1 MYANRIQKYLQ
12 IEGGLSFMKTYNQ
25 LFSLAPIFQSG
36 MVLQREKEIKIWG
49 TALPGSLVSITLGFQ
64 MGEAIT
70 FENGTFLVTL
80 QPLSAAQG
88 LTLIAEND
96 RPDTRPIEMHS
107 ISIGDVW
114 LACGQSNMEFFLRYD
129 QDWEEVKNLP
139 KNPQIHMYNVPQVA
153 FEGHTSHNKGGY
165 GYWLQEGDNGFD
177 MFSAPGYSFARNL
190 QPAIDVPIGII
201 SCNWGGTTASAW
213 VPESV
218 LEEAPLNTYLQEY
231 EDAIKDIDPEELR
244 TESLKA
250 WTFEDS
256 LQHGKDFEPLLY
268 GRDRSWQI
276 DYMKQHAGEPVIPM
290 GPYNIN
296 RPSGLY
302 YTMLQELIPFSIK
315 GVLWYQGESDAGNRA
330 SMYDKLLSSLILDWR
345 KEWQDDF
352 PFLFVQLAPFG
363 RWLECGNEEYT
374 EVRAKQQLVAD
385 TVPCAYMASIMDIG
399 SYHDIHPKAKME
411 VGRRL
416 ALLARGHVY
425 GEKDLLCD
433 SPRLSRISCDDC
445 GLLSLSF
452 TSGEGLTIEDG
463 PSDLICET
471 PNGIIT
477 PVRVSVS
484 DDRLLIQL
492 PSEVIDQHLL
502 LTVSLGWG
510 DFAQIFIRNKQG
522 LPIAPFRTQIQL

>member
-1 MYANRIQKYLQ
+1 
-12 IEGGLSFMKTYNQ
+12 MKTYNQ

-64 MGEAIT
+64 KGEAIT
-70 FENGTFLVTL
+70 SENGTFLVTL
-80 QPLSAAQG
+80 QPLSTAQG
-88 LTLIAEND
+88 LTLIAKND

-190 QPAIDVPIGII
+190 QPSIDVPIGII

-315 GVLWYQGESDAGNRA
+315 GVLWY
-330 SMYDKLLSSLILDWR
+330 
-345 KEWQDDF
+345 
-352 PFLFVQLAPFG
+352 
-363 RWLECGNEEYT
+363 
-374 EVRAKQQLVAD
+374 
-385 TVPCAYMASIMDIG
+385 
-399 SYHDIHPKAKME
+399 
-411 VGRRL
+411 
-416 ALLARGHVY
+416 HV
-425 GEKDLLCD
+425 
-433 SPRLSRISCDDC
+433 
-445 GLLSLSF
+445 
-452 TSGEGLTIEDG
+452 
-463 PSDLICET
+463 
-471 PNGIIT
+471 
-477 PVRVSVS
+477 
-484 DDRLLIQL
+484 
-492 PSEVIDQHLL
+492 
-502 LTVSLGWG
+502 
-510 DFAQIFIRNKQG
+510 
-522 LPIAPFRTQIQL
+522 